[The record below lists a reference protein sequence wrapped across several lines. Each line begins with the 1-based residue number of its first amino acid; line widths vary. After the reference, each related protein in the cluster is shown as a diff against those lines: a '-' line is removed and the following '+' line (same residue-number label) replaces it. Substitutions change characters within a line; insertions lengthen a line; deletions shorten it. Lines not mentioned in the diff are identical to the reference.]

1 MTVPHDHIDI
11 SKPIDRQEVL
21 YSKLIEFIN
30 TTLNAEQDENE
41 LIMEDLLEK
50 FNQFNW

>member
-11 SKPIDRQEVL
+11 SKPTDRQEVL
-21 YSKLIEFIN
+21 YSKLIAFIN
-30 TTLNAEQDENE
+30 TTLNADRDENE
-41 LIMEDLLEK
+41 LLMEDFFDK